1 MVAFLT
7 NLPKFGSWVP
17 KGRKEW
23 VRTTIRKQHQ
33 QPDHR
38 ARSHVAKGRCGGLAL
53 TTLSLVAFLFAKS
66 VVSGNAVFIELFAM
80 CGRHQLSVLC
90 TEYGISVCA
99 VLKHRFHAVIC

>member
-1 MVAFLT
+1 
-7 NLPKFGSWVP
+7 
-17 KGRKEW
+17 
-23 VRTTIRKQHQ
+23 
-33 QPDHR
+33 
-38 ARSHVAKGRCGGLAL
+38 VAKGRRGGLAL
-53 TTLSLVAFLFAKS
+53 TTLSPVAFLFVKS